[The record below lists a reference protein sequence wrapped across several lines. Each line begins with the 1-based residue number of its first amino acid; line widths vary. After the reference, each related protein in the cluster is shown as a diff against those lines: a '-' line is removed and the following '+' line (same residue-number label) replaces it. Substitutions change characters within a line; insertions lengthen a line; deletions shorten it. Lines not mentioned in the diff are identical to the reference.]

1 MPEENVICS
10 GIVERIGFEDAIF
23 QIKYNGEI
31 LKKLLNIIANPDTPV
46 AAKSLGTKNKLK
58 EIATIKVPTTNQTYF
73 FIILTNLISKV
84 SLTNFHS
91 IKKT

>member
-1 MPEENVICS
+1 MEFFDKF
-10 GIVERIGFEDAIF
+10 VEKGLLD
-23 QIKYNGEI
+23 K

-58 EIATIKVPTTNQTYF
+58 EIATIKVPTTNPTYF
-73 FIILTNLISKV
+73 FIIPTNLISKV